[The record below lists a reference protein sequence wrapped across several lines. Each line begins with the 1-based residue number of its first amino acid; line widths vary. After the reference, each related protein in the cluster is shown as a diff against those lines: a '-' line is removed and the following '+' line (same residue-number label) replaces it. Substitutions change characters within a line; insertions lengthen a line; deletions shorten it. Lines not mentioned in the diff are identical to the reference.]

1 MVHGVDWYFDRMRK
15 QEIEPARWHWLDPN
29 YSSAGLA
36 RFIAHVIARTS
47 RRDARRRLVHRAK
60 TKLKRSALVTVAA

>member
-36 RFIAHVIARTS
+36 RFIARTS

-60 TKLKRSALVTVAA
+60 TKLKRSALVSVAA